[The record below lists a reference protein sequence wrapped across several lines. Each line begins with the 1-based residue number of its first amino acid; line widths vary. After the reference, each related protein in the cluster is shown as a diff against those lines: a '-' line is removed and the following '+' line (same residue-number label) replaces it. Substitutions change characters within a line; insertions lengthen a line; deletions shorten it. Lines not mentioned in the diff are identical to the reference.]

1 MHPNMSTP
9 DELRS
14 IENIYSQRRVKIR
27 PPQKMA
33 DALSNLLSKRGYGRV
48 LATGALDDA
57 WQAACGER
65 FTADTRPGNVRRGVL
80 EVVVRNSAVL
90 HELTFVK
97 KKIIEKL
104 QASAPEQKI
113 KDLRLKVGMIE

>member
-1 MHPNMSTP
+1 MSHP

-14 IENIYSQRRVKIR
+14 IENIYQQRRPKIR

-33 DALSNLLSKRGYGRV
+33 DALSNLLAKRGYGRV

-65 FTADTRPGNVRRGVL
+65 FAGDTRPGNVRRGIL

-97 KKIIEKL
+97 KKLIEKL
-104 QASAPEQKI
+104 QTTAPEQKI
-113 KDLRLKVGMIE
+113 RDLRLKVGVIE